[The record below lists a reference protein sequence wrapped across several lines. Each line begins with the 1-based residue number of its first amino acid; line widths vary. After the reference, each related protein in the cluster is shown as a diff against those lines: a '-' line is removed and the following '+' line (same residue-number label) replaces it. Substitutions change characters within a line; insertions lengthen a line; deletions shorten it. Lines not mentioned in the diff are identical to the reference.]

1 MKLFLKISYLG
12 TAYSGYQ
19 SQKNGI
25 SVQQMLN
32 EATKKLFGFDCDVCG
47 CSRTDKGVH
56 ANEFCL
62 TVCEHG
68 KSYLQTSVPLDN
80 IVKAMN
86 VYLPNDISVLSARWC
101 EESFHA
107 RYSVA
112 SKEYIYRIYNSS
124 VRSPFEQGRA
134 LHYERIL
141 DGEAIERMRYAAKFL
156 EGKHDFSSFM
166 SAGSGITK
174 CERTIIS
181 TSIIREGDVVELSV
195 RADGFLYNMVRI
207 IVGTLLE
214 VAEKKHEPEDILKI
228 IEIKDRKAAGR
239 TAPPQGLYLNKVFY
253 EDDSV
258 VE

>member
-19 SQKNGI
+19 AQKNGI
-25 SVQQMLN
+25 SIQQRLN

-68 KSYLQTSVPLDN
+68 KNYLKTAVPVDN

-86 VYLPNDISVLSARWC
+86 VYLPYDIAVFAAEWRD
-101 EESFHA
+101 EDFHA
-107 RYSVA
+107 RYSVVA
-112 SKEYIYRIYNSS
+112 KEYIYRIHNSS
-124 VRSPFEQGRA
+124 VRSPFEDGRA
-134 LHYERIL
+134 LQYDRVL
-141 DGEAIERMRYAAKFL
+141 DDEAIERMRLAAKFL

-166 SAGSGITK
+166 ASGSKITK
-174 CERTIIS
+174 CERTILNTDIVKN
-181 TSIIREGDVVELSV
+181 GDLIVLSV

-214 VAEKKHEPEDILKI
+214 VAEKKLEPEDILEI
-228 IEIKDRKAAGR
+228 IKIKDRKAAGR

-253 EDDSV
+253 
-258 VE
+258 